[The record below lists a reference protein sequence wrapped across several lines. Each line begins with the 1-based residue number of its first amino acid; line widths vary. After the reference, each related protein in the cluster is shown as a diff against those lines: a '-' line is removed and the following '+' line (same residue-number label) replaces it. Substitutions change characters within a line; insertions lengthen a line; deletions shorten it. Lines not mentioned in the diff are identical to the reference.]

1 MTKQE
6 AIALCMVQP
15 EVAAEIIL
23 MVETLEARIKELEAK
38 CKKDSS
44 NSSKPPSSD
53 NKLSSKKKRVQKS
66 SERKRG
72 GKLGHKGKN
81 LKMVEHPDEVVS
93 LKPKVCHKCQGALEN
108 VSSNRIVKR
117 QLFDFPQIDISVT
130 EYQQHKIECPHC
142 QTMNKEK
149 FPPNIKAT
157 TQYGEN
163 IKAFVAYLNTQHMIP
178 YERISQIIEDMVSH
192 KVSTGTIYNFLSEG
206 YEKLEEF
213 EEKVKDKLIQEEVL
227 NADETG
233 VRVTSK
239 LNWIHVV
246 TSPNYVHYGIHAK
259 RGREAMDEFNILPN
273 YKGVLSHDHW
283 SPYNAYEHITHSY
296 CNAHIIRELQF
307 QIDNHNSSWAKEMQ
321 ILLKEMNKAVIQ
333 AKEKKKNALDAK
345 ITKNLVKKY
354 DFITKKAL
362 KTYPPPKSTNKRG
375 RPKQEKGKNLL
386 DRLITYKE
394 ETLRFLYDFRVPF
407 TNNLAE
413 RDLRMIKVKQKIS
426 GTFASFSGGEFFC
439 RIKSFIGT
447 LQKQNLSIL
456 DGLKLCYRS
465 EAVSNLGW

>member
-1 MTKQE
+1 MMTKQE
-6 AIALCMVQP
+6 AITLCMIQP

-23 MVETLEARIKELEAK
+23 MVEKLEARIKELEAK

-53 NKLSSKKKRVQKS
+53 NKLSSKKRVQKS
-66 SERKRG
+66 SEKKRG
-72 GKLGHKGKN
+72 GQLGHKGKN
-81 LKMVEHPDEVVS
+81 LKMIEHPDKVIS
-93 LKPKVCHKCQGALEN
+93 LKPKVCHKCQRALEC
-108 VSSNRIVKR
+108 VSSNQIVKR
-117 QLFDFPQIDISVT
+117 QLFDFPQIDISVI
-130 EYQQHKIECPHC
+130 EYQQHKIKCPHC
-142 QTMNKEK
+142 QTVNKEE
-149 FPPNIKAT
+149 FPANIKAT

-178 YERISQIIEDMVSH
+178 YERVSQIIEDMVSH
-192 KVSTGTIYNFLSEG
+192 KISTGTIYNFLSEG

-213 EEKVKDKLIQEEVL
+213 EEKVKDRLIQEEVL
-227 NADETG
+227 NVDETG
-233 VRVTSK
+233 VRVTSN
-239 LNWIHVV
+239 LNWIHIV

-259 RGREAMDEFNILPN
+259 RGQEAMDEFNILPN
-273 YKGVLSHDHW
+273 YKGILSHDHW
-283 SPYNAYEHITHSY
+283 ISYNAYENITHSY

-307 QIDNHNSSWAKEMQ
+307 QIDNQNSSWAKEMQ
-321 ILLKEMNKAVIQ
+321 TLLKEMNKAVIQ
-333 AKEKKKNALDAK
+333 AKEENKETLDAK
-345 ITKNLVKKY
+345 IIKNWVKKY
-354 DFITKKAL
+354 DIITQKAL
-362 KTYPPPKSTNKRG
+362 KTYPPPKSNNKRG

-386 DRLITYKE
+386 DRLIKYKE
-394 ETLRFLYDFRVPF
+394 ETLRFLHDFRVPF

-447 LQKQNLSIL
+447 LQKQSLSIL

-465 EAVSNLGW
+465 EAVGSLGW